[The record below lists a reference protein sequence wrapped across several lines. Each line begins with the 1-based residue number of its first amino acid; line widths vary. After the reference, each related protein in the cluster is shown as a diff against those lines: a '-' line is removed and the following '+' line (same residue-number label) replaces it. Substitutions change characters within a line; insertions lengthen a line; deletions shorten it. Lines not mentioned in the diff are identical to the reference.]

1 VTEPAPVSPRQR
13 ALEET
18 GLLDSLSEDA
28 FDRYTRMVARLLG
41 VPVSLISL
49 VDDQRQFFKSQI
61 GLGEPWAS
69 ARETP
74 LSHSFCLQVAD
85 TGAALVVDDAREDG
99 RVRGN
104 RAIVDLDVIAYA
116 GMPLH
121 APDGTT
127 IGSLCAIDSQPRH
140 WGSEELQVLQDL
152 ADAVSGEIATRVAAA
167 RQRAFVSSASHQLRT
182 PLTALR
188 LRLEDLSLWPEIST
202 SAAEDLRDALA
213 EIDRLSQHL
222 SSLLEASRLDTL
234 EDERVDVAD
243 LVRDAEERWQERAAH
258 RGRELGV
265 EVGPEAQVSAP
276 AVAIRQVLDVLIDNG
291 LAHGRGGLSV
301 AVTTDPGH
309 VRLRVRDDGPGIPPE
324 TAAGIFQRGA
334 NGSGLALAAEL
345 THAIGGR
352 LVLRPGA
359 PTTFDLLLPTPR

>member
-1 VTEPAPVSPRQR
+1 VTEHAPVHPRQR

-18 GLLDSLSEDA
+18 GLLDSPPEDT
-28 FDRYTRMVARLLG
+28 FDRYTRLVTRLLG

-49 VDDQRQFFKSQI
+49 VDDRRQFFKSQI

-74 LSHSFCLQVAD
+74 LSHSFCLHVAD
-85 TGAALVVDDAREDG
+85 TGAALIVDDAREDA
-99 RVRGN
+99 RVRDN
-104 RAIVDLDVIAYA
+104 LAIVDLDVVAYA
-116 GMPLH
+116 GMPLR

-127 IGSLCAIDSQPRH
+127 IGSLCAIDSRPRRWAH
-140 WGSEELQVLQDL
+140 EELQVLQDL

-167 RQRAFVSSASHQLRT
+167 RQRAFVSSASHELRT
-182 PLTALR
+182 PLAALR
-188 LRLEDLSLWPEIST
+188 LRLEDLSLWPEIGA

-222 SSLLEASRLDTL
+222 SRLLEASRPDTL
-234 EDERVDVAD
+234 EDERVDLAD

-258 RGRELGV
+258 RVLGV
-265 EVGPEAQVSAP
+265 VIGDGGQVSAP
-276 AVAIRQVLDVLIDNG
+276 AVAVRQILDVLIDNG
-291 LAHGRGGLSV
+291 LAHGQGGLSV
-301 AVTTDPGH
+301 EVTADASH
-309 VRLRVRDDGPGIPPE
+309 VRLRVRDEGPGIPPE
-324 TAAGIFQRGA
+324 TAVGLFRRGA

-352 LVLRPGA
+352 LVLLPGA
-359 PTTFDLLLPTPR
+359 PTTFDLLLPTPG